1 MSKSNGFE
9 SINVRMKELEEKAP
23 YASEYDDYQD
33 ESDEVYGDQG
43 NALPFSK
50 GFHLV
55 GQLVAAFNP
64 YDLDAMDESIPL
76 TKWALDQ
83 LLGYVSSAQDYAHYY
98 GEFLKAQKIRKGDDR
113 DDRIKRQM
121 DWKSHMESFMS
132 TKYSESLQCVQD
144 FKRRLDS
151 RYRPIRIPD
160 DAFTAEQQALYQ
172 RPSPSSYQQS
182 PPSTYQQPPPPTYQ
196 QPSTSYQ
203 QAPYL
208 QPPPSTHQQPPDLTA
223 SLHQR
228 MVRYHHHMRKHH
240 QRMVR
245 HQRPIINNP
254 QQLMVKL
261 HYRMGKHHL
270 GTLPME
276 APVGEQWKDSQGE
289 LRDFSKVIKIRRLNY
304 Q

>member
-208 QPPPSTHQQPPDLTA
+208 QPPPSTHQQPPGPYGQSPSTYGQVPPSYAQASPTYGQTPTAYNQQPPATYGQAPPSYGQAPPGYTANGSTSRGAVERLTRGIKGLFK
-223 SLHQR
+223 SNQ
-228 MVRYHHHMRKHH
+228 
-240 QRMVR
+240 
-245 HQRPIINNP
+245 NP
-254 QQLMVKL
+254 
-261 HYRMGKHHL
+261 
-270 GTLPME
+270 
-276 APVGEQWKDSQGE
+276 
-289 LRDFSKVIKIRRLNY
+289 
-304 Q
+304 